1 MLLEVR
7 AGDTH
12 DARGRK
18 SDTTLLSPRAH
29 GRDHQRSCSAVACA
43 VFNCHDPAVRDRV
56 VDHGRVRRQHPNV
69 VETYDLGTVTTHG
82 GTIAFLVDL
91 TTRDTLRLD
100 TATRTTDRPAAH
112 IQFAPLS
119 DLNGWID

>member
-1 MLLEVR
+1 MTDRTRWTHRVEILTQPTEV
-7 AGDTH
+7 
-12 DARGRK
+12 
-18 SDTTLLSPRAH
+18 
-29 GRDHQRSCSAVACA
+29 
-43 VFNCHDPAVRDRV
+43 PA
-56 VDHGRVRRQHPNV
+56 PPA
-69 VETYDLGTVTTHG
+69 

-119 DLNGWID
+119 DLNGRID